1 MPVLRVGDI
10 DMYYE
15 LHGEGPP
22 LVLIGG
28 LASDISET
36 EWLTAAL
43 ARNNR
48 VLAFDNRGAGRSD
61 KPDAGYS
68 IPMMAGDTDGLMGA
82 LGITRATVL
91 GVSMGG
97 RIALELALSHPDRVG
112 QLILVSTFAS
122 ARTTETATRMGLLS
136 MFAGVLFRGKHP
148 QPREAFQRQR
158 EASAAYDCSD
168 RLEQIHVPTTI
179 LHGRHDKVTR
189 LRMAEAMHDGIEGSR
204 MITFHGGHLFFMFRE
219 RKWFLATVDEVLRR
233 R

>member
-1 MPVLRVGDI
+1 
-10 DMYYE
+10 
-15 LHGEGPP
+15 
-22 LVLIGG
+22 
-28 LASDISET
+28 
-36 EWLTAAL
+36 
-43 ARNNR
+43 
-48 VLAFDNRGAGRSD
+48 
-61 KPDAGYS
+61 
-68 IPMMAGDTDGLMGA
+68 
-82 LGITRATVL
+82 
-91 GVSMGG
+91 
-97 RIALELALSHPDRVG
+97 
-112 QLILVSTFAS
+112 
-122 ARTTETATRMGLLS
+122 MGLLS

-168 RLEQIHVPTTI
+168 RLEQIRVPTTI